1 MRNIHLRIHLMM
13 SEIAALAVA
22 AAGCANVPALDIG
35 SPGTGG
41 TTALGGASSVIE
53 ASGTSGSATYGNPT
67 PGVYFFSPTPDTVVA
82 GSAVTFQFDDV
93 MHTVTWVQNPGSV
106 ANIPATNN
114 ADSTR
119 VLPAGT
125 YTYHCSIHTYMHG
138 TIVAQ

>member
-1 MRNIHLRIHLMM
+1 MHNIHPRINLMI
-13 SEIAALAVA
+13 SGIAALAVA
-22 AAGCANVPALDIG
+22 AAGCTNVPALDVA

-41 TTALGGASSVIE
+41 TMALGSASSVIE
-53 ASGTSGSATYGNPT
+53 ASGTQGSATYGNPT

-93 MHTVTWVQNPGSV
+93 THTVTWDQNPGGV
-106 ANIPATNN
+106 ANIPPTSN

-138 TIVAQ
+138 TVVAQ